1 MRRIVPLT
9 LALAL
14 AAPAAS
20 AQSKTQPAPKKRA
33 PAAAHS
39 KKGPGTFRFSFA
51 SSRGRLGVN
60 ATSMTEEL
68 RAFFGAPK
76 DAGILVQRVQPGTP
90 AEKAGVHVGDVITRV
105 DGKPIDDTMDV
116 SSALG
121 TKKSGERVALGVI
134 RGKRYIQL
142 SAKLDTDPSDDS
154 DFGFDFDLGNPMK
167 LFQKFGGNGK
177 GGTQS
182 WFKSW
187 TWQWPPPQGTQSG
200 P

>member
-1 MRRIVPLT
+1 MRRIIPLT

-20 AQSKTQPAPKKRA
+20 AQTRSKPTPKKRA
-33 PAAAHS
+33 PAAAPS
-39 KKGPGTFRFSFA
+39 KQSPGTLSFSFS

-60 ATSMTEEL
+60 ATSMSEEL
-68 RAFFGAPK
+68 RQFFGAPK
-76 DAGILVQRVQPGTP
+76 DAGILVQHVEPGTP
-90 AEKAGVHVGDVITRV
+90 AAKAGVKVGDVITRV

-116 SSALG
+116 GMALSG
-121 TKKSGERVALGVI
+121 KKSGDRFALGVI
-134 RGKRYIQL
+134 RNKRYLQL
-142 SAKLDTDPSDDS
+142 AAKLDTDPSDDS
-154 DFGFDFDLGNPMK
+154 ELGFDFDLSDPMK
-167 LFQKFGGNGK
+167 LFRKFSGN

-187 TWQWPPPQGTQSG
+187 TWQWPPPAGAPQS